1 MRNILIYFAIKYH
14 GDYQKILNAIKT
26 KEKVQNEDLQKV
38 KNIKA
43 LTIIDENY
51 PLSLKNCYMPPF
63 VIFYQGD
70 ISLINEENLL
80 SVVGSRNP
88 SDYGIK
94 ATKKVLN
101 DFLSEYDC
109 IIVSGL
115 AKGIDTLS
123 HQIALKNKRKTIA
136 VLGCG
141 IDICYPLGN
150 ELLKNEI
157 ENVGLVISEYPPG
170 VQPKKEYFPFRN
182 RIIACLAKAVLIG
195 DASIRSGTQIT
206 VKYALEYG
214 KEILAIPHEIF
225 SSSFCNE
232 LIKQGAMLVSC
243 KEDIAVVMF

>member
-26 KEKVQNEDLQKV
+26 KEKVQNEDLQKI

-88 SDYGIK
+88 SDYGVK

-115 AKGIDTLS
+115 AKGIDTLY
-123 HQIALKNKRKTIA
+123 HQIALKNKRK
-136 VLGCG
+136 
-141 IDICYPLGN
+141 
-150 ELLKNEI
+150 
-157 ENVGLVISEYPPG
+157 
-170 VQPKKEYFPFRN
+170 
-182 RIIACLAKAVLIG
+182 LIG

-243 KEDIAVVMF
+243 KEDIAMVMF